1 MTSIDLSQLDWII
14 VASVF
19 ATFFGAGVVKG
30 VVGVGLPMI
39 SVPIIASITGNPA
52 LAIAMASVPIL
63 ISNGW
68 QAVQGGHL
76 GDCVRRFWPIL
87 LSLAGGTAL
96 GVQVLVSIDPSMVAR
111 ILGIILVVFILIQF
125 FPVKLS
131 VPTQME
137 HVIGVPIGILA
148 GILGGL
154 SSLFAPLLVVLMVA
168 FRLPKDWFVSAA
180 GLLFF
185 TGTVPLFF
193 GLIAHEILQG
203 DELIASAV
211 SCLPVMLGFTLGR
224 RMRNLISQSAFEKVL
239 YVILVLIGL
248 NLIRRSFI

>member
-1 MTSIDLSQLDWII
+1 MTSIDLGNLDWTI
-14 VASVF
+14 VASIF
-19 ATFFGAGVVKG
+19 ATFFAAGTVKG

-39 SVPIIASITGNPA
+39 SVPIIASVTGNPA
-52 LAIAMASVPIL
+52 LAIALASVPIL

-76 GDCVRRFWPIL
+76 TDCVRRFWPVL
-87 LSLAGGTAL
+87 LALAFGTAL
-96 GVQVLVSIDPSMVAR
+96 GVQVLVSVDPGIVAR
-111 ILGIILVVFILIQF
+111 ILGIILVVFIVIQF
-125 FPVKLS
+125 FPVRLS
-131 VPTQME
+131 VPARAE
-137 HVIGVPIGILA
+137 HIIGIPVGIVA

-168 FRLPKDWFVSAA
+168 FRLPRDWFVSAA

-193 GLIAHEILQG
+193 GLIAHEILRS

-224 RMRNLISQSAFEKVL
+224 RVRSLIPQSTFEKVL
-239 YVILVLIGL
+239 YAALVLIGL
-248 NLIRRSFI
+248 NLIRRSFL